1 MFETLLPFALS
12 LLAPLALVLPAAAPE
27 PAAFRP
33 LAREVLNWRAEST
46 QNLDLPLLSAVA
58 LVASQ
63 EQNPAL
69 KALRDAAG
77 DGRLNVARC
86 VKMNNYWCI
95 KRAGWAGEIAAD
107 AEGHVAFASAAEGAV
122 VAAGLLKRYYVDYKR
137 ISAMSIV
144 SRWAPAQCGGFSIAA
159 PRGGRVNTVLAP
171 RGIANTLRGR
181 WLATVRK
188 SAIRSARYRR
198 SVIKDHYVALARAP
212 AIAVGLG
219 ETVVRLP
226 TVSLS
231 IALSA
236 VPLREP
242 AFAGGSCVSEA
253 TRIRNYARA
262 ASAGV
267 AADENA
273 DLKLFDND
281 GQPTPNLARVMLN
294 MSAVEIGP
302 LHPREDL
309 VNAAVQ
315 ALALRLAQG
324 KAAETPVPRQ

>member
-1 MFETLLPFALS
+1 MFETLLPLALA
-12 LLAPLALVLPAAAPE
+12 LLAPLALALPAATPE

-33 LAREVLNWRAEST
+33 LAREVSNWRGEST
-46 QNLDLPLLSAVA
+46 RNLDLPALSAA
-58 LVASQ
+58 TLAWSQ
-63 EQNPAL
+63 EQNPAF
-69 KALRDAAG
+69 KTLRDAAG
-77 DGRLNVARC
+77 DARLNIARC

-137 ISAMSIV
+137 VTAMAIV

-159 PRGGRVNTVLAP
+159 PRGGRISTVLAP
-171 RGIANTLRGR
+171 RGIRNTLRGR

-188 SAIRSARYRR
+188 SALRSAHYRR
-198 SVIKDHYVALARAP
+198 SVIKDHFVALARAP

-219 ETVVRLP
+219 ETTVRLP
-226 TVSLS
+226 GVSLS

-273 DLKLFDND
+273 DLKLFGAD

-309 VNAAVQ
+309 VSAAVQ
-315 ALALRLAQG
+315 ALALRLTQS
-324 KAAETPVPRQ
+324 KTAETPVPQQ